1 MLHCYISQLE
11 SDRKALQGST
21 EALEKQTSPHTE
33 AELNL
38 TSFPVGSQGKG
49 ELFVPEDDSSGH
61 FNAPFREAGKCSSEL
76 FALEFLSACAFT
88 LSNVHMKAHSKW
100 CQKGK
105 RIVTEEP
112 EINTLGCVTQSHLPP
127 PPPPLTFY
135 RWWHRQLYPP
145 PPKKTLSLRL
155 PAVKESSQVSVLP
168 VVAPAVYCG
177 VCGKVLKMY
186 SVRPIIARPS
196 AKLNGTNQLLL
207 YIVCVNARWEPSHA
221 SRRRKPQSPLYRSV
235 PNVCTCVRVLYACI

>member
-1 MLHCYISQLE
+1 MSHKVTCLPP
-11 SDRKALQGST
+11 T
-21 EALEKQTSPHTE
+21 TT
-33 AELNL
+33 
-38 TSFPVGSQGKG
+38 
-49 ELFVPEDDSSGH
+49 
-61 FNAPFREAGKCSSEL
+61 FN
-76 FALEFLSACAFT
+76 FLSLVAST
-88 LSNVHMKAHSKW
+88 
-100 CQKGK
+100 
-105 RIVTEEP
+105 T
-112 EINTLGCVTQSHLPP
+112 LPP
-127 PPPPLTFY
+127 SP
-135 RWWHRQLYPP
+135 Q
-145 PPKKTLSLRL
+145 KTLSLRL

-168 VVAPAVYCG
+168 AVAPAVYCG